1 MYARLALQNTSMIG
15 VDLEGSLRK
24 HGYIDL
30 VQIGLKNKFSD
41 FKNQILVFDIFV
53 AKKEPLLYK

>member
-1 MYARLALQNTSMIG
+1 MIG